1 MLYSALSC
9 HGQERGECCS
19 EARMDAVYFVTIG
32 SLGEYSL
39 AVYGL
44 TKKGDRQRVKAG
56 RIRADKDSEGRLEAS
71 EA

>member
-1 MLYSALSC
+1 
-9 HGQERGECCS
+9 
-19 EARMDAVYFVTIG
+19 MDAVYFVTIG

-44 TKKGDRQRVKAG
+44 TKKGNRQRVKAG
-56 RIRADKDSEGRLEAS
+56 RIRVDKDSEGRLEAS

>member
-1 MLYSALSC
+1 
-9 HGQERGECCS
+9 
-19 EARMDAVYFVTIG
+19 MDAVYFVTIG

-39 AVYGL
+39 AGYGL
-44 TKKGDRQRVKAG
+44 TKKGDRQRVKAS